1 MNKENT
7 SSLRTCC
14 ASVSDSLAM
23 SESPFADP
31 LSLESSSWMALE
43 GGSDSSESL
52 PVATATTGTG
62 LVFELPDF
70 AAVRGLELEPIVK
83 ESKSV
88 WAQCG
93 Q

>member
-14 ASVSDSLAM
+14 ASVSESLAM

-31 LSLESSSWMALE
+31 LSLESSSLMASE

-52 PVATATTGTG
+52 PVATATMGF
-62 LVFELPDF
+62 VFELPDF
-70 AAVRGLELEPIVK
+70 AAVRGLELGSIVK
-83 ESKSV
+83 KIKSV
-88 WAQCG
+88 RAV
-93 Q
+93 

>member
-14 ASVSDSLAM
+14 ASVSESLAM

-31 LSLESSSWMALE
+31 LSLESSSLMASE

-52 PVATATTGTG
+52 PVATATTGF
-62 LVFELPDF
+62 VFELPDF
-70 AAVRGLELEPIVK
+70 AAVRGLELGSIVK
-83 ESKSV
+83 KSKSV
-88 WAQCG
+88 RAV
-93 Q
+93 